1 MSTQP
6 IFSPDFREPQVG
18 IAPGNTRD
26 FSACGFQWTRM
37 KPSPVS
43 EFPQRAAELPLS
55 PACPGGFSFRTVF
68 ITGPSFQDE
77 DALYFGSG
85 LFPLPVSGFSHL
97 IPTDPK
103 KRHRVEDL
111 DPVHFPWS
119 SFPFRIFFPRRVS
132 GPTENVAPD
141 LEDVDVL

>member
-1 MSTQP
+1 
-6 IFSPDFREPQVG
+6 
-18 IAPGNTRD
+18 
-26 FSACGFQWTRM
+26 M

-85 LFPLPVSGFSHL
+85 LFP
-97 IPTDPK
+97 TA
-103 KRHRVEDL
+103 R
-111 DPVHFPWS
+111 
-119 SFPFRIFFPRRVS
+119 FRILTPHPDRSEEETPR
-132 GPTENVAPD
+132 
-141 LEDVDVL
+141 